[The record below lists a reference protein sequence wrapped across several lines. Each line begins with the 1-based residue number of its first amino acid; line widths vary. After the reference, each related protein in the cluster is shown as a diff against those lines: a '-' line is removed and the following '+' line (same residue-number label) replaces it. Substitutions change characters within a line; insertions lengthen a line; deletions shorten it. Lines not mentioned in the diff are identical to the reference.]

1 MNEKNKLT
9 RKMEQVPIIGIIVG
23 EVIEYP
29 TENTEIG
36 FRSEVLDMNHLQ
48 KIYSLLERRGY
59 DSNNVALTSK
69 EISRQIIAHQ
79 DENRKCVIDG
89 MKAIFE
95 YTLKCYK
102 LNEETIKEVKEVIE
116 GFPSA
121 KFPRVY
127 LSKIVINTE

>member
-1 MNEKNKLT
+1 MNEKNELIV
-9 RKMEQVPIIGIIVG
+9 KMEHAPIIGITIG
-23 EVIEYP
+23 KEIEYS

-36 FRSEVLDMNHLQ
+36 FRSEGLDMNHLQ

-59 DSNNVALTSK
+59 NSNNIALTSN

-79 DENRKCVIDG
+79 DENRKCVIAG
-89 MKAIFE
+89 MKTIFG
-95 YTLKCYK
+95 YTLKCDK
-102 LNEETIKEVKEVIE
+102 LDEETIKEVKEVIE

-127 LSKIVINTE
+127 LPKIVINVE